1 MIESYKD
8 KSAQPEQNQW
18 EGEKFCN
25 SPAQS
30 TTYGGFKK
38 WQRKY

>member
-25 SPAQS
+25 SPAQVPHMEV
-30 TTYGGFKK
+30 K
-38 WQRKY
+38 